1 MPNEMD
7 FGWGKSHRFHS
18 IAEAL
23 NKQIHDQGYAH
34 TGLDR

>member
-1 MPNEMD
+1 MKWILA
-7 FGWGKSHRFHS
+7 GGKSHRFHS

-23 NKQIHDQGYAH
+23 NKQIHDQGAR